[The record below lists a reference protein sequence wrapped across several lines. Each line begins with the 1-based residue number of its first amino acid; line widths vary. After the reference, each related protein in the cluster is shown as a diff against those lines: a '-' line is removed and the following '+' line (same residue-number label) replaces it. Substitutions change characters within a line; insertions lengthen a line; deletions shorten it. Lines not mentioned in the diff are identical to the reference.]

1 MEQFEDCPVIAA
13 VKDEEGLRACLDSE
27 IRIVFVLY
35 GDICSISGIVG
46 RLKDAGKTVIVHLD
60 LISGLSGKEIAVSF
74 IHSTTAADGI
84 ISTKPALIRQAKELG
99 MFTVMRF
106 FAIDSMAFENIRRQS
121 ESVHPDFIEVLPGLM
136 PKVIRR
142 ICAEG
147 RIDVYKRQIIVCMT
161 VKNHYSTSYRF
172 YHYFFQFSGI
182 ISNSSAFGRTVTA
195 SAHYKSPSA
204 RGGYLLPP
212 RFLTVCAVNSQT
224 CLNGY
229 NNNILYSILKAGE
242 KIS

>member
-1 MEQFEDCPVIAA
+1 MNKLLMEQFEDCPVIAA

-99 MFTVMRF
+99 MF
-106 FAIDSMAFENIRRQS
+106 AIDSMAFENIRRQS

-147 RIDVYKRQIIVCMT
+147 RIPVIAGGLITDREDIMAALNAGAISI
-161 VKNHYSTSYRF
+161 STTNRKVWF
-172 YHYFFQFSGI
+172 M
-182 ISNSSAFGRTVTA
+182 
-195 SAHYKSPSA
+195 
-204 RGGYLLPP
+204 
-212 RFLTVCAVNSQT
+212 
-224 CLNGY
+224 
-229 NNNILYSILKAGE
+229 
-242 KIS
+242 

>member
-1 MEQFEDCPVIAA
+1 MNKLLMEQFEDCPVIAA

-106 FAIDSMAFENIRRQS
+106 FAIDSMAFDNIRKQYHT
-121 ESVHPDFIEVLPGLM
+121 VQPDVVEILPGLM
-136 PKVIRR
+136 PKIITKVSKLVSCPVIAGGL
-142 ICAEG
+142 IA
-147 RIDVYKRQIIVCMT
+147 DKADIIGAIEAGAT
-161 VKNHYSTSYRF
+161 AISSTNQKTWF
-172 YHYFFQFSGI
+172 I
-182 ISNSSAFGRTVTA
+182 
-195 SAHYKSPSA
+195 
-204 RGGYLLPP
+204 
-212 RFLTVCAVNSQT
+212 
-224 CLNGY
+224 
-229 NNNILYSILKAGE
+229 
-242 KIS
+242 

>member
-1 MEQFEDCPVIAA
+1 MSRGEYDFCFRLHVGNNLGTVYTACPFDFNIKENNLRLQPGKDCLLYTSIAA

-147 RIDVYKRQIIVCMT
+147 RIPVIAGGLITDREDIMAALNAGAISI
-161 VKNHYSTSYRF
+161 STTNRKVWF
-172 YHYFFQFSGI
+172 M
-182 ISNSSAFGRTVTA
+182 
-195 SAHYKSPSA
+195 
-204 RGGYLLPP
+204 
-212 RFLTVCAVNSQT
+212 
-224 CLNGY
+224 
-229 NNNILYSILKAGE
+229 
-242 KIS
+242 